1 MRAAPGP
8 LGVTPHPSVLQRMLS
23 FSSQSWPAFSST
35 PILTHCSLQVRR
47 FFFTYLSE
55 APLQSLQTH
64 LGISG
69 IHVFLASTNSAA
81 VITVLVGREGQ
92 GM

>member
-23 FSSQSWPAFSST
+23 FSSQSWPAFST

-47 FFFTYLSE
+47 IFFTYLSE

-69 IHVFLASTNSAA
+69 THVFLASTNSAA
-81 VITVLVGREGQ
+81 VITVLVGGEGQ
-92 GM
+92 GV

>member
-8 LGVTPHPSVLQRMLS
+8 LGVTPHPSVLPRMLS
-23 FSSQSWPAFSST
+23 FSSQSWPAFST

-81 VITVLVGREGQ
+81 VITVLVGGEGQ
-92 GM
+92 GV